1 VNLIN
6 TEMEKTRQEL
16 DQGNVTVQK
25 LQKKMKSLS
34 VQKQRAEAAAQAN
47 IENALFLHPG
57 SLCIVSETIVILICN
72 E

>member
-1 VNLIN
+1 
-6 TEMEKTRQEL
+6 MEKTRQEL

-47 IENALFLHPG
+47 IENCLLYTSDAAD
-57 SLCIVSETIVILICN
+57 E
-72 E
+72 